1 MIFAKHLYF
10 KTGIIYLLTFC
21 VCVCVCVCLHMHVR
35 VCTFSRVQ
43 RTTVHMW
50 RLEERLA
57 WLSLTIWKPLGW
69 WIVRLV
75 GEGPDPWSH
84 RDGSRQV
91 SFILFY
97 TGNEEYNSTLAL
109 HFQCPPADKAHRQN
123 AYYSDLNIKLW
134 LSFFHLSKVEFSG
147 QDLRRQKSQEWLQPL
162 RT

>member
-57 WLSLTIWKPLGW
+57 LLSLTI
-69 WIVRLV
+69 
-75 GEGPDPWSH
+75 
-84 RDGSRQV
+84 
-91 SFILFY
+91 
-97 TGNEEYNSTLAL
+97 
-109 HFQCPPADKAHRQN
+109 
-123 AYYSDLNIKLW
+123 
-134 LSFFHLSKVEFSG
+134 
-147 QDLRRQKSQEWLQPL
+147 
-162 RT
+162 